1 MGEECCDH
9 DHGPEGHV
17 HVKQAAV
24 KPPVLEAELVLEDD
38 SPEIPSSEI
47 PPVGEVIAEL
57 LDSTGIDKRG
67 LALAV
72 GAVAIVGILLAVI
85 LQSVIFDE
93 IVDEVKQE
101 LGIYERVPVWER
113 SEWPYITDQ
122 PYSFV
127 MEFGPYTLKETDNEW
142 NSSHHFVEFD
152 LPLSE
157 GGAAPNGKVSL
168 GLWLPDVEEG
178 TKVPVIAEFGP
189 YFDEASVQTGPV
201 EQPGTW
207 LGSMII
213 DQILPHGYA
222 FAQVSVMGTGRS
234 NHCMDLMG
242 NAEQLGVD
250 AAVTWLGTQD
260 WSNGRVAMIGKSYDG
275 STPGKQQR
283 SVMNTLRQLFQ
294 SQGSLV

>member
-1 MGEECCDH
+1 M
-9 DHGPEGHV
+9 

-24 KPPVLEAELVLEDD
+24 NPPVLEAELVLEDD

-142 NSSHHFVEFD
+142 N
-152 LPLSE
+152 LS
-157 GGAAPNGKVSL
+157 L
-168 GLWLPDVEEG
+168 
-178 TKVPVIAEFGP
+178 IH
-189 YFDEASVQTGPV
+189 
-201 EQPGTW
+201 
-207 LGSMII
+207 I
-213 DQILPHGYA
+213 
-222 FAQVSVMGTGRS
+222 
-234 NHCMDLMG
+234 
-242 NAEQLGVD
+242 
-250 AAVTWLGTQD
+250 
-260 WSNGRVAMIGKSYDG
+260 
-275 STPGKQQR
+275 
-283 SVMNTLRQLFQ
+283 
-294 SQGSLV
+294 